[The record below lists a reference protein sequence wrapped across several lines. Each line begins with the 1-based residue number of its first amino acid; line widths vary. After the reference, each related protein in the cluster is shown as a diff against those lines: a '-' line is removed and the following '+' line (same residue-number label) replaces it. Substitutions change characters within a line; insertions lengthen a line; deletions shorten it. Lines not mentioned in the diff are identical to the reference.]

1 MEARSKEVV
10 LSKTHYGIGI
20 YAHILR
26 LYYPDQTVLSLSGRT
41 CSPTKNPFNADKPTL
56 NIFIEKLSKQEQS
69 SNSFETMPSAANFA
83 QSEKENVLGNALDKE
98 FSCQREQNSNSFE
111 VLPSAAEIACH
122 YDTQNAIPAGDAFD
136 FAELHYKQS
145 GEELLQTLNKEIN
158 LHIGEYF
165 DFYKNRNT
173 HTEIQNQHNQT
184 NHSSDIGEASFSFYK
199 APIKNT
205 VPHKTATLFQI
216 YNAITGDFYKER
228 TDKLRSITDPKQ
240 ARQFKANNFDYC
252 TFSGVFTSRN
262 DKKIVQHSGLM
273 AVDFDHLSNLEEVRQ
288 SLLVDEYF
296 DTQLLFVSPSGDGL
310 KWIIPIDTTTTPH
323 SENLNEREQNSNSF
337 GVMPSEIKFAHSEY
351 FAAVANYILQTYGI
365 EVDKS
370 GRDISRAC
378 FLPHDPNAFIN
389 PLILEN
395 HDTL

>member
-1 MEARSKEVV
+1 MEARSKEAI

-41 CSPTKNPFNADKPTL
+41 CSPTKNPFNADKSTL
-56 NIFIEKLSKQEQS
+56 NIYIK
-69 SNSFETMPSAANFA
+69 
-83 QSEKENVLGNALDKE
+83 KENVLGNALDKE
-98 FSCQREQNSNSFE
+98 FARHSDSE
-111 VLPSAAEIACH
+111 
-122 YDTQNAIPAGDAFD
+122 NAIPAGDAFD

-145 GEELLQTLNKEIN
+145 GDELLQTLNKEMN
-158 LHIGEYF
+158 LHIGEKF
-165 DFYKNRNT
+165 DFYANGKKS
-173 HTEIQNQHNQT
+173 NQT
-184 NHSSDIGEASFSFYK
+184 PEAAQTQSPSIGGVGEAFFSFFK
-199 APIKNT
+199 APVQNII
-205 VPHKTATLFQI
+205 PHKSISLLDA
-216 YNAITGDFYKER
+216 YNYIVGEYAKQR
-228 TDKLRSITDPKQ
+228 TEKLRSIKEPKQ

-273 AVDFDHLSNLEEVRQ
+273 AVDFDHLPNLEEVRQ

-310 KWIIPIDTTTTPH
+310 KWIISIDTKQTTH
-323 SENLNEREQNSNSF
+323 SN
-337 GVMPSEIKFAHSEY
+337 Y

-389 PLILEN
+389 PIILEN